1 MLLRYALRELRNS
14 PRFCLLFCLNMTLGL
29 TGFIALDAMK
39 RSFENKL
46 QSSAKNMMAA
56 DLTVSARR
64 ALRPEESQSLQAA
77 LPNGTRQLELLNLYS
92 MVTSARRS
100 VLVELKGIDQGFPFY
115 GQLTLEKKGIYEGSQ
130 PLDLLTSPKAWVAP
144 ELLVQLDVKPGE
156 TIRIGNLD
164 FVLDDVIQ
172 DDSSAAMI
180 GASMA
185 PRIYVGGNQLTASG
199 LIQFG
204 STTTHTR
211 LIQLP
216 ATSDIDQVEKAV
228 SSSIVDAGVR
238 VAAYHKS
245 GQDNGRMLAYL
256 SDYLGLVSLVALAL
270 AAMGASYLFR
280 MYLDRKQTAIA
291 TLVSIGLTHVKAML
305 LYVLQLTLLGGVSAI
320 LASLVGMLLVPL
332 ASGLLKTL
340 TPVPLSI
347 QVGWES
353 FALAFG
359 LGIGGSILVCLPQ
372 LLRIR
377 KLNPSVLFQEFSGG
391 DRLWT
396 AALWISYL
404 PSFAAFYVLSLW
416 QAHSFKVGTL
426 FCATLLGLA
435 IIFALIAWSGLKFLA
450 TRSRKGSLSSRLAIT
465 YLRSQQSHSL
475 NSFIALGIGAALI
488 NLIPQIQHSIQSEL
502 QRPDGD
508 TLPSLF
514 LFDIQEDQVETLES
528 LIRKDSVTPKAV
540 APMIMARL
548 SEVNG
553 RPWQRS
559 NDEAVTREDE
569 QEQRS
574 RNRGVNLSYRSTL
587 ADAESIV
594 EGTLF
599 QGPYQEDAGKPGEVS
614 IEQRYAERLGVKLGD
629 TLTFDVQ
636 GLPISALVTSMRTV
650 KWNTFQP
657 NFFLILQP
665 GLVDDAPKTFLM
677 TLPSIEFEKKLDLQ
691 KRIVDEYPNVSII
704 DVSKLVAKIS
714 ELIQQMSLVL
724 IVMGWLTVL
733 TGHAVIFSIAQNQA
747 LARRWDSNL
756 LKILG
761 ADFQVILKATLKEF
775 GWLGVGAA
783 VLGSILGLA
792 ASYIIGAVIFKGIWQ
807 PSLLIPV
814 TVTLALIA
822 VCLIT
827 SYVATRRILAEKP
840 VLYVED

>member
-1 MLLRYALRELRNS
+1 MLLRYAFRELRNS

-39 RSFENKL
+39 RSFEDKL
-46 QSSAKNMMAA
+46 QSSAKNIMAA

-64 ALRPEESQSLQAA
+64 ELKPEESQKLKEA
-77 LPNGTRQLELLNLYS
+77 LPSGTRQLEMLTLYS
-92 MVTSARRS
+92 MVTSPKRS

-115 GQLTLEKKGIYEGSQ
+115 GELTLEKKGIHLGSQ
-130 PLDLLTSPKAWVAP
+130 PLDLLTAPKAWVVP
-144 ELLVQLDVKPGE
+144 EILVQLDVKPGE
-156 TIRIGNLD
+156 TVRIGSLD
-164 FVLDDVIQ
+164 FVVDDVVQ

-185 PRIYVGGNQLTASG
+185 PRIYVGRNALNQSG
-199 LIQFG
+199 LLQFG
-204 STTTHTR
+204 STTTHTQ

-216 ATSDIDQVEKAV
+216 AGSDVDQVEEGIQRV
-228 SSSIVDAGVR
+228 ITDAGVR
-238 VAAYHKS
+238 VSAYNKA

-291 TLVSIGLTHVKAML
+291 TLVSIGLTHFKAMM
-305 LYVLQLTLLGGVSAI
+305 LYVLQLTLLGALSAVLAGLVS
-320 LASLVGMLLVPL
+320 MLLVPL
-332 ASGLLKTL
+332 ASNLLESL

-347 QVGWES
+347 TVGWPS
-353 FALAFG
+353 FALALG
-359 LGIGGSILVCLPQ
+359 LGVAGSILVCLPQ

-377 KLNPSVLFQEFSGG
+377 RLNPAVLFQEISGG

-396 AALWISYL
+396 AALWVSYL
-404 PSFAAFYVLSLW
+404 PSFMAFYLLSLW

-435 IIFALIAWSGLKFLA
+435 LIFAFIAWLGLKFLA
-450 TRSRKGSLSSRLAIT
+450 LRARKGSLSSRLAIT
-465 YLRSQQSHSL
+465 YLRSQKSHSL

-488 NLIPQIQHSIQSEL
+488 NLIPQIQHSIESEL

-514 LFDIQEDQVETLES
+514 LFDIQEDQAEELEA
-528 LIRKDSVTPKAV
+528 LVRKENVTPKAM

-553 RPWQRS
+553 EPWQRI
-559 NDEAVTREDE
+559 NDTAVTREDE

-574 RNRGVNLSYRSTL
+574 RNRGVNLSYRTGL
-587 ADAESIV
+587 ADSEAIV
-594 EGTLF
+594 EGKLF
-599 QGPYQEDAGKPGEVS
+599 TDTWQESSGKPGEIS

-636 GLPISALVTSMRTV
+636 GLPVSAVITSLRSV

-677 TLPSIEFEKKLDLQ
+677 TLPSLEFEKKLELQ
-691 KRIVDEYPNVSII
+691 KRIVDAYPNVSII
-704 DVSKLVAKIS
+704 DVTKLVAKIS

-761 ADFQVILKATLKEF
+761 ADFQVILKATMKEF
-775 GWLGVGAA
+775 GWLGAGAA
-783 VLGSILGLA
+783 VLGSVLGLL
-792 ASYIIGAVIFKGIWQ
+792 ASFIIGKVIFKGLWQ
-807 PSLLIPV
+807 PSLMVPI
-814 TVTLALIA
+814 TVTLALVA

-827 SYVATRRILAEKP
+827 SYIATRRILGEKP